1 MFCNR
6 CRRYLEELNKASAN
20 NRRVKLLLEA
30 AKRMEES
37 QERLDRLAMLHKHAH
52 SNYQDVA
59 NINYVITNCEDVNCI
74 PNN

>member
-20 NRRVKLLLEA
+20 IRRVKLLLEA

-37 QERLDRLAMLHKHAH
+37 QERLDRLAMLHKHAR

-59 NINYVITNCEDVNCI
+59 NINYVITNCEDANCT

>member
-6 CRRYLEELNKASAN
+6 CCCYLGELNKASAN
-20 NRRVKLLLEA
+20 IRRVELLLEA

-37 QERLDRLAMLHKHAH
+37 QERLDRLAMLHKHAR

-59 NINYVITNCEDVNCI
+59 NINYVITNCEDANCT
-74 PNN
+74 N